1 MTKQLVN
8 LVGAAASLAILLL
21 GVVVFALPLFSSASA
36 TWSSADEVADQNRTQ
51 QTVLDTLTAQS
62 ADMSE
67 LDATV
72 EEMRAEIPAAAYLD
86 DVLLL
91 AVDAARDNG
100 GTVTS
105 VAPGT
110 SEPFAPRVTGAGED
124 AAAQAPDP
132 AASEDS
138 AATDAAPADD
148 AAAADGTAAA
158 DGDGTAAAPAPTVN
172 DPQQIT
178 VTLGIEAADVAA
190 ATRILDA
197 LRAGPRLVAVTQ
209 ASVTSDA
216 ENGATLSVTLLA
228 FTRP

>member
-8 LVGAAASLAILLL
+8 LIGAAASLAILLL
-21 GVVVFALPLFSSASA
+21 GVVVFALPLFSSAST
-36 TWSSADEVADQNRTQ
+36 TWSSADEVAAQNRTQ
-51 QTVLDTLTAQS
+51 QTVLDTLAAQS

-72 EEMRAEIPAAAYLD
+72 AELRGEIPPAAYLD

-91 AVDAARDNG
+91 AVEAARANG

-110 SEPFAPRVTGAGED
+110 AEPFAPRVAGATGD
-124 AAAQAPDP
+124 AAATAPAPDP
-132 AASEDS
+132 AASEDGS
-138 AATDAAPADD
+138 DAASAPTDD
-148 AAAADGTAAA
+148 AAGAAGAGTS
-158 DGDGTAAAPAPTVN
+158 TESAPTAN

-209 ASVTSDA
+209 ASVTSDT